1 MVGGA
6 GIAKGKHYCMRILHT
21 SDWHLG
27 RTFHGHRLDD
37 DNEALLA
44 WLLHVAQERQVDAVV
59 VAGDVY
65 DRAIPSADTMRLL
78 EKTFEAFA
86 DAGMPLVVSSG
97 NHDSPIRL
105 GFGGRFHERAGIH
118 LRTTVADIDRP
129 VVLDDAD
136 GPVGVYGIPYLLPDA
151 VMAELDAERSHQSVL
166 TAAVKRIREDASASG
181 LSRTV
186 VLSHAF
192 ITGGQGSDSERDV
205 RVGGIADACADVFEG
220 ITYVAL
226 GHLHGRQTVTSAFP
240 TTTLTYSGS
249 PLPFSFS
256 EKDHTKSVSIVE
268 IDGSGTV
275 DVEHVGVPVG
285 RRLAEARGRFEAL
298 LARAE
303 GDLAHLADRWVRV
316 VLTDPGRVL
325 DAMEHFRAH
334 WPHTVEIGFE
344 PEGGLVDEHDDLA
357 NLRRTTDPVE
367 ICGSFVNYVGGAP
380 PDESEHSVI
389 SDIVEHVQ
397 RPKEATTR

>member
-1 MVGGA
+1 
-6 GIAKGKHYCMRILHT
+6 MRILHT

-27 RTFHGHRLDD
+27 RTFHGHSLEDD
-37 DNEALLA
+37 HEAFLE
-44 WLLHVAQERQVDAVV
+44 WLLEEAKRRQVAAVV

-86 DAGMPLVVSSG
+86 DAEVPLVVSSG

-105 GFGGRFHERAGIH
+105 GFGGRFHERGGIH
-118 LRTTVADIDRP
+118 LRTTVADLDRP
-129 VVLDDAD
+129 VVLDDEH

-166 TAAVKRIREDASASG
+166 TAAVKRIREDASTRG
-181 LSRTV
+181 LSRIV

-192 ITGGQGSDSERDV
+192 ITGGQGSDSERDI
-205 RVGGIADACADVFEG
+205 RVGGIADASADVFEG

-226 GHLHGRQTVTSAFP
+226 GHLHGRQTVTSPFP
-240 TTTLTYSGS
+240 TTTLAYSGS

-256 EKDHTKSVSIVE
+256 ERNHTKSVSVVDIN
-268 IDGSGTV
+268 GSGEV
-275 DVEHVGVPVG
+275 GIEHIDVPVG
-285 RRLAEARGRFEAL
+285 RALAEARGPFEQL

-303 GDLAHLADRWVRV
+303 GDLSHLADKWVRV

-344 PEGGLVDEHDDLA
+344 PEGGLVDEDVDLDR
-357 NLRRTTDPVE
+357 LRRTTDPVE
-367 ICGSFVNYVGGAP
+367 ICASFVHYVGGERPTPA
-380 PDESEHSVI
+380 ESHVLR
-389 SDIVEHVQ
+389 DAVEHVQ
-397 RPKEATTR
+397 RPEETTSR

>member
-1 MVGGA
+1 VADDLGG
-6 GIAKGKHYCMRILHT
+6 KRYRMRILHT

-27 RTFHGHRLDD
+27 RTFHGHSLHEDQ
-37 DNEALLA
+37 EAFLE
-44 WLLHVAQERQVDAVV
+44 WLVKLAQERDVQAVV

-65 DRAIPSADTMRLL
+65 DRAVPAADTMRLL
-78 EKTFEAFA
+78 ETTFEAFA
-86 DAGMPLVVSSG
+86 DAEIPLIVSSG

-105 GFGGRFHERAGIH
+105 GFGGRFHERGGIH
-118 LRTTVADIDRP
+118 LRTTVADLDRP

-151 VMAELDAERSHQSVL
+151 VMADLDAERSHQSVL
-166 TAAVKRIREDASASG
+166 TAAVKRIRDDASARD

-192 ITGGQGSDSERDV
+192 ITGGQGSDSERDI
-205 RVGGIADACADVFEG
+205 RVGGIADAGADVFEG

-226 GHLHGRQTVTSAFP
+226 GHLHGRQTVTSPFP
-240 TTTLTYSGS
+240 TTTLAYSGS

-256 EKDHTKSVSIVE
+256 ERNHTKSVSVVE
-268 IDGSGTV
+268 INRSGEVDIEHV
-275 DVEHVGVPVG
+275 DVPV
-285 RRLAEARGRFEAL
+285 RRPLGEARGKFAEL

-316 VLTDPGRVL
+316 ILTDPGHVL
-325 DAMEHFRAH
+325 DAMAQFRAH

-344 PEGGLVDEHDDLA
+344 PEGGLVHEDVDLDR
-357 NLRRTTDPVE
+357 LRRTTDPVE
-367 ICGSFVNYVGGAP
+367 ICASFVHYVGGERPTPA
-380 PDESEHSVI
+380 ESHVLR
-389 SDIVEHVQ
+389 DAVEHAH
-397 RPKEATTR
+397 RPEETTSR

>member
-1 MVGGA
+1 
-6 GIAKGKHYCMRILHT
+6 MRILHT

-27 RTFHGHRLDD
+27 RTFHGHS
-37 DNEALLA
+37 
-44 WLLHVAQERQVDAVV
+44 LHEEHAAFLEWVLRVAQERRVHAVV

-65 DRAIPSADTMRLL
+65 DRAIPAADTMRLL
-78 EKTFEAFA
+78 ETTFEAFA
-86 DAGMPLVVSSG
+86 DAEVPLVVSGG

-105 GFGGRFHERAGIH
+105 GFGGRFHEHAGIH
-118 LRTTVADIDRP
+118 LRTTVADLDRP
-129 VVLDDAD
+129 VVLEDEH
-136 GPVGVYGIPYLLPDA
+136 GPLGVYGIPYLLPDA

-166 TAAVKRIREDASASG
+166 TAAVKRIREDAATRG

-192 ITGGQGSDSERDV
+192 ITGGQGSDSERDI
-205 RVGGIADACADVFEG
+205 RVGGIADAGADVFEG

-240 TTTLTYSGS
+240 TTTLAYSGS

-256 EKDHTKSVSIVE
+256 ERNHTKSVSIVE
-268 IDGSGTV
+268 IDGSGGTAI
-275 DVEHVGVPVG
+275 EHVDVPVG
-285 RRLAEARGRFEAL
+285 RRLGEARGRFDEI

-303 GDLAHLADRWVRV
+303 GDLAYLADRWVRV

-325 DAMEHFRAH
+325 DAMEQFRAH

-367 ICGSFVNYVGGAP
+367 ICASFVTYVGGAP
-380 PDESEHSVI
+380 PDEAESTLL
-389 SDIVEHVQ
+389 SDTVEHVQ
-397 RPKEATTR
+397 RPKEATAR